1 MADLEFESGS
11 QTEDNPDQNGE
22 SRQAHHKDVPVP
34 RWKRILGLSISVGSV
49 VAAIVTGSLCALV
62 TIQNPRTDDAE
73 VFANFIGIAPQVDG
87 PISRLYVGDNQYVKQ
102 GEPLFEIDSRP
113 YQYALE
119 RALSE
124 QAQLRGEI
132 VDRERTVAAQQ
143 SAVVA
148 AKASI
153 GVSEAN
159 VNRAEHAVNAAAA
172 DVAASQ
178 AAVDRAQAEWVYVNN
193 NLHRLEPLL
202 TRQFVTVD
210 QVDRAHM
217 QEQANAQAVH
227 QAQAEAK
234 LANAQM
240 QASLAALEQAKAQL
254 QQSRAQERQSVH
266 NVPTLE
272 PYTAQTQARTSTVQR
287 AQYDLNN
294 TRIYAPFDAR
304 VTNLTISRGQY
315 ARTGTQVFTLIDVRY
330 WWVVANFRETQLKHV
345 RPGMTADIYLMPQMN
360 TPLAGTVD
368 SIGYGVA
375 PDPTLIGTLS
385 PGLPNVQR
393 TLNWVHLATRYPVRV
408 RVNAP
413 PPGLLRVGESA
424 VVVVHGAH
432 VPPDVR

>member
-1 MADLEFESGS
+1 MADPDFRSDT
-11 QTEDNPDQNGE
+11 QTEDNADQNEAPPETHYGD
-22 SRQAHHKDVPVP
+22 APP
-34 RWKRILGLSISVGSV
+34 PGWKRVLGRAISIGSV
-49 VAAIVTGSLCALV
+49 LAAIVTGSLCALV

-87 PISRLYVGDNQYVKQ
+87 PISHLYVGDNQYVRQ
-102 GEPLFEIDSRP
+102 GEPLFEIDPRP

-119 RALSE
+119 HALSE

-148 AKASI
+148 ARASI
-153 GVSEAN
+153 GVNEAN

-202 TRQFVTVD
+202 ARQFVTVD
-210 QVDRAHM
+210 QVDRAHT
-217 QEQANAQAVH
+217 QEQANAEAVH

-240 QASLAALEQAKAQL
+240 QASIAGLEQAKAQL
-254 QQSRAQERQSVH
+254 EQSRAQERQSVH

-272 PYTAQTQARTSTVQR
+272 PYTAQTQARTSAVQR

-304 VTNLTISRGQY
+304 VTNLTISQGQY
-315 ARTGTQVFTLIDVRY
+315 ARIGAQVFTLIDVRY
-330 WWVVANFRETQLKHV
+330 WWVIANFRETQLKHI
-345 RPGMTADIYLMPQMN
+345 RPGMPAEIYLMPQTS
-360 TPLAGTVD
+360 TPLAGAVE
-368 SIGYGVA
+368 SIGYGVT
-375 PDPTLIGTLS
+375 PDPTLLGTVS

-393 TLNWVHLATRYPVRV
+393 TLNWVHLATRYPVRI
-408 RVNAP
+408 RVNTP

-424 VVVVHGAH
+424 VVVIRGDDMRLV
-432 VPPDVR
+432 DR